1 MRLLTIV
8 FILFVLPL
16 HAQVT
21 ESYKNMSEGEYNSF
35 SINFDMVGIDTVKKE
50 WTSFLDSKS
59 PKKKTKYFKYILEYF
74 TEQAEFKNICDHT
87 NVYSKFEKDNN
98 RVTLTS
104 WYYLGGKFLSS
115 KDHPAKVK
123 LLKEMLVNFSE
134 KVLTKY
140 ISNNT
145 LTTYQNRVIDQQINI
160 SSYQQI
166 QDSIDFVLKTNSS
179 NIKSWKDELV
189 LNIERQK
196 DLTAEI
202 AGHKKAKKTI
212 NATNAET
219 ELAKVKMK
227 EKTLLSSIDSK
238 QSENSYLSKRSLENK
253 TTINEA
259 QKRLDNCKLLCS
271 NIEKILNKE

>member
-1 MRLLTIV
+1 
-8 FILFVLPL
+8 
-16 HAQVT
+16 
-21 ESYKNMSEGEYNSF
+21 
-35 SINFDMVGIDTVKKE
+35 MVGIDTVKKE
-50 WTSFLDSKS
+50 WISFLDSKS